1 MPVKGSFSGEDKS
14 SKLYTSP
21 MPVEEEDALGTS
33 DNPLRRMT
41 AGSRKWSS
49 SGLGLTAA
57 EAEAR
62 RLEKKGTF
70 HATVDEEADVSYI
83 GDANAA
89 VAMCNLSCLPI
100 DCDCFQR

>member
-1 MPVKGSFSGEDKS
+1 MSGKGSFSGEDKS

-21 MPVEEEDALGTS
+21 LPVEEDDALSSS

-49 SGLGLTAA
+49 SGLGLSAA
-57 EAEAR
+57 EAQAR

-70 HATVDEEADVSYI
+70 HATVDEEADVSYV
-83 GDANAA
+83 GNPNAA
-89 VAMCNLSCLPI
+89 VASCNLSCLPV
-100 DCDCFQR
+100 